1 MKCILAVA
9 DGGAAL
15 GSVVQTAGFLAGLA
29 QAHVDVL
36 HVRDAA
42 SLGRGSAAIASPT
55 GGETAVPILMTRN
68 EAALA
73 SRAAAAHACYDQ
85 LKSGMPQ
92 SRFIDVEGAEASV
105 VAAYGRVSDL
115 IVVGRP
121 GTDQLKPEP
130 PHVQAAIFDSA
141 RPVLVAPPGWHAA
154 PIHVA
159 VVAWNGSAQAAR
171 ALGYA
176 VPLLRH
182 CAKVTVLSVGTEVQR
197 PDAAPV
203 VGYLARHGIQAAE
216 TGIDVG
222 SGSARSRGRALI
234 NHANSAKAD
243 LLVMGAYGRIGLLR
257 FLGLGGATGK
267 VITSCPVPVL
277 LAH

>member
-9 DGGAAL
+9 DGGGAL

-29 QAHVDVL
+29 RAHVDVL
-36 HVRDAA
+36 HARDAV
-42 SLGRGSAAIASPT
+42 SLGRGSALIASPP
-55 GGETAVPILMTRN
+55 GGETAVPMLMTKK
-68 EAALA
+68 EAELA
-73 SRAAAAHACYDQ
+73 RRAATARACYDH
-85 LKSGMPQ
+85 LKGGMPQ

-121 GTDQLKPEP
+121 GTDDFKPEP
-130 PHVQAAIFDSA
+130 PHVQAAIFDTA
-141 RPVLVAPPGWHAA
+141 RPVLVAPPAWHPA
-154 PIHVA
+154 PLQSAI
-159 VVAWNGSAQAAR
+159 VAWNGSAQAAR

-176 VPLLRH
+176 VPLLQH
-182 CAKVTVLSVGTEVQR
+182 CAKVTILSVGTEPQR
-197 PDAAPV
+197 PDTAPV
-203 VGYLARHGIQAAE
+203 VGYLARHGIQASEA
-216 TGIDVG
+216 GIDVG
-222 SGSARSRGRALI
+222 SGSARSRGRAMI

-243 LLVMGAYGRIGLLR
+243 LLVMGAYGRVGLLR